1 MYRCKGKGGAVLYQ
15 DYSCDKGTKTT
26 AAAEFTPEPVPS
38 STVQGERKKAGWI
51 YCVLLSCDHLASQRS
66 VGHSLAWNAGGAR
79 RVRVPGTRESAF
91 SIPCWP
97 RANRRCR
104 HAPAAPRSVDRRS
117 HACKAG
123 RRSHGAPGA
132 VRLAGGRSMSGSC
145 KPAGQNDA
153 KPILQL
159 RIMLRSSK
167 RSARSGKHGKQPK
180 RILITSEQFRDARI
194 SSHLSREEA
203 ARFLGVSLRTI
214 GHWETGKSRPNYA
227 AFKLLRIFRNGDLI
241 DPEWSGY
248 SIIRGKL
255 VTPENHEFAPGD
267 LSWLSLLCRRA
278 QAFSWL
284 LQERDGARR
293 PRQRPAP
300 CGTQAGPPQSALEC
314 VSGAPAG
321 EGLAASS
328 WGGVAWLLSVP
339 GPVLGAQQQPAL
351 WTVGKPTQGAKKA
364 SPHRGGV
371 GGSYSPFLTPNL
383 RPELAQSA
391 SSSQQHPGHQVEAVA
406 A

>member
-1 MYRCKGKGGAVLYQ
+1 MPRTGRRC
-15 DYSCDKGTKTT
+15 
-26 AAAEFTPEPVPS
+26 
-38 STVQGERKKAGWI
+38 I
-51 YCVLLSCDHLASQRS
+51 
-66 VGHSLAWNAGGAR
+66 GAR
-79 RVRVPGTRESAF
+79 GRAGRSCIRTTHAIRARRRQRRRSSRRSPCLRRPFKAKGRKQDGSIASYYLAIILPRNAALDIHLPGMQAAHGAYACQVRVSQPFQFLVGRGLT
-91 SIPCWP
+91 
-97 RANRRCR
+97 RRCR

-132 VRLAGGRSMSGSC
+132 VRLAGGRSMSGAC

-278 QAFSWL
+278 QA
-284 LQERDGARR
+284 
-293 PRQRPAP
+293 
-300 CGTQAGPPQSALEC
+300 
-314 VSGAPAG
+314 VSG
-321 EGLAASS
+321 
-328 WGGVAWLLSVP
+328 
-339 GPVLGAQQQPAL
+339 
-351 WTVGKPTQGAKKA
+351 
-364 SPHRGGV
+364 
-371 GGSYSPFLTPNL
+371 L
-383 RPELAQSA
+383 RQ
-391 SSSQQHPGHQVEAVA
+391 
-406 A
+406 